1 MKAFL
6 FRKYKAPLELAEV
19 PLPSVGPHDVLI
31 KVAAAGVNK
40 LDDMLRKG
48 EFKPTLPYR
57 LPVILGDDVAGEVV
71 EVGSAVSRF
80 KKGDLV
86 FGKPDVKRLGTYAE
100 YAAVDE
106 SELAFKPASMSWAD
120 AGSFPLVGL
129 TAWQAMVI
137 RGGVHAGQKVL
148 IHGGAGGVGALA
160 IQLAK
165 HLGATV
171 ATTASASNAEFV
183 KELGADIVI
192 DYRTQNFAE
201 ILSGYDLVL
210 DTQGGETLLK
220 SLQVLHPGGKVIG
233 ITGPPD
239 EGFARASNLSPVL
252 RTVIKMLSSK
262 VNKKARSLG
271 VTYEF
276 LFVQASGSQLAELSA
291 LIEAKK
297 LRHFVSREFSFAQT
311 PEALEAVV
319 QGKISRGKAVVLMSE
334 KA

>member
-137 RGGVHAGQKVL
+137 RGGVQAGQKVL

>member
-137 RGGVHAGQKVL
+137 RGGVQAGQKVL

-171 ATTASASNAEFV
+171 ATTASAANAEFV

-220 SLQVLHPGGKVIG
+220 SLQVLRPGGKVIG

>member
-137 RGGVHAGQKVL
+137 RGGVQAGQKVL

-171 ATTASASNAEFV
+171 ATTASAANAEFV

-220 SLQVLHPGGKVIG
+220 SLQVLRPGGKVIG

-334 KA
+334 MA

>member
-137 RGGVHAGQKVL
+137 RGGVQAGQKVL

-171 ATTASASNAEFV
+171 ATTASAANAEFV

-210 DTQGGETLLK
+210 DTQGGETLFK
-220 SLQVLHPGGKVIG
+220 SLQVLRPGGKVIG